1 MKILYSLSFSASIAL
16 FASTIIMYTSCSGR
30 RPNAEAPADLDV
42 SDYSGQYAGI
52 LPCADCEGIAY
63 RLALNTDY
71 SYRER
76 LYYQGKSTEAFE
88 NQGTFS
94 IRPDGI
100 VVLEKSEKGMSL
112 FRKNDYGLLMLDI
125 EGNEI
130 TGALADRYQLRPL
143 HRDPAGAPQSE
154 GDGLLMKLLGEGVD
168 FYARGNEPFWA
179 LDIDFD
185 KVFKFTTMSG
195 AAINTPPLDAVQ
207 GQGAQEIRYEGET
220 EAGKIIITL
229 SAGEC
234 IDNMSGASFTHA
246 VTVEHRQGNE
256 TEYTRY
262 TGCGRFVADPRLASR
277 WDLIQLAGMPYD
289 SSGFM
294 KDAPY
299 LEFDLA
305 QGRLGGTDGCNRIMG
320 SAQAMANTIVFGAL
334 ASTMMACPKS
344 EPYIGG
350 LSDQK
355 VTYRIEGNNLLI
367 TDSKG
372 VEAVF
377 RRADL

>member
-1 MKILYSLSFSASIAL
+1 MAL
-16 FASTIIMYTSCSGR
+16 FATTIIMYSSCSGR
-30 RPNAEAPADLDV
+30 RPNSEAPADFDV
-42 SDYSGQYAGI
+42 SVYTGQYAGI

-94 IRPDGI
+94 VRPDGI

-112 FRKNDYGLLMLDI
+112 FRKNDFGLLMLDI

-143 HRDPAGAPQSE
+143 NRDPAGAPQAE
-154 GDGLLMKLLGEGVD
+154 GEGLLMNLLAEGVD

-185 KVFKFTTMSG
+185 KIFKFTTMGG
-195 AAINTPPLDAVQ
+195 AAMNTPPLEAVQ
-207 GQGAQEIRYEGET
+207 RQGTQEIRYEGET

-229 SAGEC
+229 SPGEC
-234 IDNMSGASFTHA
+234 TDNMSGASFTHA

-256 TEYTRY
+256 TEFTRY
-262 TGCGRFVADPRLASR
+262 EGCGRFVADPRLASR
-277 WDLIQLAGMPYD
+277 WDLIQLAGLPYD

-305 QGRLGGTDGCNRIMG
+305 QGRLAGTDGCNRIIG
-320 SAQAMANTIVFGAL
+320 SVQAMANTIVFGML

-350 LSDQK
+350 LSDQT
-355 VTYRIEGNNLLI
+355 VSYRIEGDKLLI

-377 RRADL
+377 RQADL